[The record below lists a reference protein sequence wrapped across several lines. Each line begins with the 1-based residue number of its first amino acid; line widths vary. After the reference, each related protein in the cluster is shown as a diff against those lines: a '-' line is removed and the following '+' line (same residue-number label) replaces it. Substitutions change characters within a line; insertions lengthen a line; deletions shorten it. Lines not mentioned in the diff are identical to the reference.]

1 MKMWLATITH
11 DKFLYLHP
19 PYMIKVFREVAN
31 NFQEDFCWSC
41 CGVGGD
47 EKDRVIK
54 FPQLDKAA
62 DKKFEALLQ

>member
-11 DKFLYLHP
+11 ISFYTCIP

-31 NFQEDFCWSC
+31 NFQEDFCWSYW
-41 CGVGGD
+41 GVGGD

-62 DKKFEALLQ
+62 DKKFEAVLQ

>member
-11 DKFLYLHP
+11 ISFLYLYP

-41 CGVGGD
+41 WGVGGD

-62 DKKFEALLQ
+62 DKKFEAVLQ

>member
-1 MKMWLATITH
+1 
-11 DKFLYLHP
+11 
-19 PYMIKVFREVAN
+19 MIKVFREVAN

-41 CGVGGD
+41 WGVGGGD

-62 DKKFEALLQ
+62 DKKFEAVLQ